1 MVKKDTTFLRVRTSI
16 VLICIFLVSLEACM
30 ASSQKAD
37 HIVVMAFVTYV
48 LLSTLLAGLRGQF
61 QPELLGFTA
70 TTAFAFVIFEILG
83 LKLACYLLS
92 ITSESQLLDL
102 VAYSGYK
109 FVGVIL
115 TTIAGEFGTGGK
127 GTGGWVGWTVFGY
140 TWFALAFFL
149 VCSRRVWS
157 VMRI

>member
-1 MVKKDTTFLRVRTSI
+1 LTLQL
-16 VLICIFLVSLEACM
+16 VLTG
-30 ASSQKAD
+30 KAD
-37 HIVVMAFVTYV
+37 ETSVMAFVTYV

-61 QPELLGFTA
+61 QPDLLGFTA

-149 VCSRRVWS
+149 VSSRHGVTKLVRRVD
-157 VMRI
+157 